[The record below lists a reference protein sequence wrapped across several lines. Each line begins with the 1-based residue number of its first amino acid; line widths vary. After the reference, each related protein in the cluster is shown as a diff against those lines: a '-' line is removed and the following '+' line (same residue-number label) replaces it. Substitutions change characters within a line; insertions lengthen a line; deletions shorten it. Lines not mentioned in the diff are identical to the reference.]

1 MRITV
6 FGATGGVGGE
16 VVRQALEAGH
26 EVTAVVRDPAALKA
40 GGERL
45 EVARAD
51 LAGAEALLARSGTEW
66 TAVRPPRLTDDP
78 LTGTYRRVTGGNPRA
93 GRSLSRADTAHA
105 MLGAV
110 EDPGTVRRG
119 VGVAY

>member
-1 MRITV
+1 M
-6 FGATGGVGGE
+6 
-16 VVRQALEAGH
+16 
-26 EVTAVVRDPAALKA
+26 
-40 GGERL
+40 
-45 EVARAD
+45 
-51 LAGAEALLARSGTEW
+51 
-66 TAVRPPRLTDDP
+66 RPPRLTDGP

-110 EDPGTVRRG
+110 EDPGTVRQG